1 MKAPH
6 LSFFL
11 LFILYSCNQKP
22 KHPQAD
28 LINQDATTAMTDQS
42 IALYADSL
50 DANPKSLEKQISL
63 VYQIG
68 DVSMYAEQ
76 YSYNEEPVMYIEN
89 ISNEGISSR
98 IRKYY
103 FKNDS
108 LILVKENN
116 KLSKGNGEIYE
127 DKRTYIRNNIAFKR
141 ENRSSVS
148 AASLKK
154 KPYTTQQTS
163 GTDKNDKEFAEN
175 IAQLKDAI
183 NGVNKFEMLFDNII
197 PGPDESHILL
207 KSKLPNG
214 YSANVVVNDNDQFI
228 DSLISRPS
236 LFKDKRPNIKWEIRD
251 KEAIY
256 VPVASSVTSAKGLN
270 R

>member
-1 MKAPH
+1 MKASY

-11 LFILYSCNQKP
+11 LFIIYSCNQNP
-22 KHPQAD
+22 KHPQAG
-28 LINQDATTAMTDQS
+28 LINQNASTVMTDQDITLYTDS
-42 IALYADSL
+42 I
-50 DANPKSLEKQISL
+50 DANPKDLEKHSSM

-68 DVSMYAEQ
+68 DVSMYVEQ
-76 YSYNEEPVMYIEN
+76 YSYNGRTVTYVEN
-89 ISNEGISSR
+89 ISNEGISNR

-108 LILVKENN
+108 LIMVKENN
-116 KLSKGNGEIYE
+116 KMSKGDGEIYQ
-127 DKRTYIRNNIAFKR
+127 DKRTYLRNNIAFKR

-154 KPYTTQQTS
+154 KSYTTQRTS
-163 GTDKNDKEFAEN
+163 GTDKNDKEFIEN
-175 IAQLKDAI
+175 IVQMKDAI
-183 NGVNKFEMLFDNII
+183 NAVNNFEVLFDNII
-197 PGPDESHILL
+197 PGHDETHILL

-214 YSANVVVNDNDQFI
+214 YSANVVVNDTDQFI
-228 DSLISRPS
+228 DSLINMPS
-236 LFKDKRPNIKWEIRD
+236 LFKDRKLNIKWKIKDR
-251 KEAIY
+251 EAIY